1 MVQELHG
8 FEILILQNGVRG
20 LMLDMYDFNNDIW
33 LCHSFGGTCYNYT
46 AFVSVLTKFRYG
58 KELTTFY
65 LFFVAFDFVLALLQ
79 DFRKFTNCVWNL
91 IDWDISIVWSL
102 F

>member
-1 MVQELHG
+1 MVLKSS
-8 FEILILQNGVRG
+8 IILQNGVRG

-58 KELTTFY
+58 TFC
-65 LFFVAFDFVLALLQ
+65 LFFVTFDFVLALLQ
-79 DFRKFTNCVWNL
+79 DFRKFTNCV
-91 IDWDISIVWSL
+91 
-102 F
+102 